1 MENKSPI
8 ASRLG
13 RCFLPLQPIFRAL
26 AQEKPPEEIVL
37 LIDEAREKMSHMLS
51 EWSRRYQEALEAL

>member
-13 RCFLPLQPIFRAL
+13 RCLLPLQPIFRAL